1 MSRQHYDFA
10 GWATRNDIR
19 CSDGRTI
26 RHGAFSADDGKRVP
40 LVWMHNH
47 KDVNQVL
54 GHADLEERD
63 DGVYAYCSFNNTDA
77 GQNAKECVEHG
88 DVVAL
93 SIFANELRQ
102 KGGDVIHG
110 AIKEVSVVLAGANRG
125 ALIDAVLSH
134 GEISEEE
141 AQISFVGYGDIL
153 VHKDKDDDEDEDDEE
168 EMEDEELDEEDE
180 DKEDEDENDDAE
192 VKHADDSGEETIQ
205 DVFNSMSDK
214 QKKVVEFLVGKA
226 IAGDSEDD
234 EISHADEEEDDE
246 ESEDGET
253 IQDVYNSLNEKQK
266 KVVQF
271 LVGKALESKGSGNEA
286 MAHADDQNGEDSED
300 DSEDDETVAD
310 VINTLNKKQKDA
322 VAFLIG
328 KAVEENS
335 KGGSEMKHNAFDG
348 STVQNTLSH
357 DDFMEIV
364 KVGKQMGS
372 LREAFRQAEEE
383 GFLAHADGDAPVAGV
398 DYGIGNIDYL
408 FPDAKTINTTPDF
421 IKREQDWVAK
431 VLGATHHTPFS
442 RVKSIFADITE
453 DAARAKGYIKGKL
466 KKEEVFGLLKRS
478 TDPQTIYKKQKLDKD
493 DIDDITDFNVVAWLK
508 AEMQMMLKE
517 EIARAILIG
526 DGRLASDDDKIQES
540 HIRPVY
546 NDADLYTVKVPV
558 EVAANATEDDIA
570 KALIRAM
577 VKARK
582 QYKGSGNPSFFT
594 TDDYVTDALL
604 LENGINERLYKSEA
618 EVATAMRVKE
628 IVPVEVMEGQTIAI
642 TENNVTT
649 TYPLIGVEVN
659 LADYNVG
666 TNGGAK
672 TDFFDDFDI
681 DYNQYKYLYETRM
694 SGALIKPFSAISF
707 YLKRAQAA
715 GGNNNNEP
723 ISG

>member
-1 MSRQHYDFA
+1 MSKQHYDFA
-10 GWATRNDIR
+10 GWATRNDIK

-153 VHKDKDDDEDEDDEE
+153 LHKDKDADEDE
-168 EMEDEELDEEDE
+168 EDEEDNTPEDEEDE
-180 DKEDEDENDDAE
+180 DEEDESDDSEDKDEEDEKEEKPVQHADESDEETVGDVLATLSE
-192 VKHADDSGEETIQ
+192 KQKKAVAILISQAVSEKKSDKSLSHADDGNTTDDNET
-205 DVFNSMSDK
+205 
-214 QKKVVEFLVGKA
+214 VE
-226 IAGDSEDD
+226 
-234 EISHADEEEDDE
+234 
-246 ESEDGET
+246 
-253 IQDVYNSLNEKQK
+253 DVYNSLNEKQK
-266 KVVQF
+266 EVVAY
-271 LVGKALESKGSGNEA
+271 LVGKAAEEA
-286 MAHADDQNGEDSED
+286 E
-300 DSEDDETVAD
+300 
-310 VINTLNKKQKDA
+310 
-322 VAFLIG
+322 
-328 KAVEENS
+328 
-335 KGGSEMKHNAFDG
+335 GGSEMKHNAFDG
-348 STVQNTLSH
+348 SVQQNTLSH
-357 DDFMEIV
+357 DEFMEIA

-372 LREAFRQAEEE
+372 LREAFRAAEEE

-398 DYGIGNIDYL
+398 DYGIANIDYL
-408 FPDAKTINTTPDF
+408 FPDAKTINNTPDF

-466 KKEEVFGLLKRS
+466 KKEEVFGLLKRT
-478 TDPQTIYKKQKLDKD
+478 TDPQTVYKKQKLDKD
-493 DIDDITDFNVVAWLK
+493 DIDDITDFSVVAWLK

-526 DGRLASDDDKIQES
+526 DGRLQSDDDKIQES

-546 NDADLYTVKVPV
+546 NDADLYTVKIPV
-558 EVAANATEDDIA
+558 EVAADATEDDIA
-570 KALIRAM
+570 RALIRAM

-628 IVPVEVMEGQTIAI
+628 IVPVEVMEGQQIAI
-642 TENNVTT
+642 TEEGVTKQ
-649 TYPLIGVEVN
+649 YPLIGVEVN
-659 LADYNVG
+659 LVDYNVG

-707 YLKRAQAA
+707 YLKRAAA
-715 GGNNNNEP
+715 ANNNEP

>member
-10 GWATRNDIR
+10 GWATKNDIR

-54 GHADLEERD
+54 GHADLEERE

-134 GEISEEE
+134 GEVSEEE
-141 AQISFVGYGDIL
+141 AQISFVGYGDIIL
-153 VHKDKDDDEDEDDEE
+153 HKDKDDDEDEDEDEKEDMTDEGEEDDESDEEPEEEEDEE
-168 EMEDEELDEEDE
+168 EDE
-180 DKEDEDENDDAE
+180 KA
-192 VKHADDSGEETIQ
+192 VKHADDEGDETVG
-205 DVFNSMSDK
+205 DV
-214 QKKVVEFLVGKA
+214 LA
-226 IAGDSEDD
+226 
-234 EISHADEEEDDE
+234 
-246 ESEDGET
+246 T
-253 IQDVYNSLNEKQK
+253 LNEKQK
-266 KVVQF
+266 KAVAILISQAVSGKKTDKALSHAEDEGETSDEGETVEDVYNTFNEKQKEVVAF
-271 LVGKALESKGSGNEA
+271 LVGKAAEEA
-286 MAHADDQNGEDSED
+286 E
-300 DSEDDETVAD
+300 
-310 VINTLNKKQKDA
+310 
-322 VAFLIG
+322 
-328 KAVEENS
+328 
-335 KGGSEMKHNAFDG
+335 GGSEMKHNAFDG

-493 DIDDITDFNVVAWLK
+493 DIEDITDFNVVAWLK

-526 DGRLASDDDKIQES
+526 DGRLQSDDDKIQES

-546 NDADLYTVKVPV
+546 NDADLYTVKIPV
-558 EVAANATEDDIA
+558 EVAANATDDDIA

-715 GGNNNNEP
+715 GNNEEP
-723 ISG
+723 QG